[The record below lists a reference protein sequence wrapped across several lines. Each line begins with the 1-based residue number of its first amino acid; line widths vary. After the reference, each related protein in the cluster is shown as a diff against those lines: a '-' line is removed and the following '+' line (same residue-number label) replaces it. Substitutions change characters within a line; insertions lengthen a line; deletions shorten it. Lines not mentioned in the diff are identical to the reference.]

1 MRKIL
6 VLLLTVATCTAY
18 SQGKTIYSV
27 SSVKPKI
34 GMTTAFENAWKTHV
48 SKFHNGDHKI
58 LVFEILS
65 GDKGGYYQFV
75 KGPMSYADMD
85 IEKPD
90 QSAHDMDYQK
100 KVASTLS
107 DETGIFYYQYL
118 DSLTL
123 NPGVMADKSVVTVN
137 SIKTG
142 KMGDYRDE
150 VKKGVMV
157 SRTLN
162 SPFNNNRYQLIGAG
176 SNPVM
181 VSVYN
186 LKDGF
191 KQLESDYFKNVA
203 IFRDNYITT
212 YGFNNW
218 EKRTDLL
225 DDIVEK
231 TEIFLRKR
239 RGDLSSKQ

>member
-6 VLLLTVATCTAY
+6 VLFLTAATCTAF

-27 SSVKPKI
+27 SWVKPKI
-34 GMTTAFENAWKTHV
+34 GMNSAFENAWKNHI
-48 SKFHNGDHKI
+48 SKFHNGDDKRM
-58 LVFEILS
+58 VFEIVS
-65 GDKGGYYQFV
+65 GDRAGYYQFV
-75 KGPMSYADMD
+75 KGPMSYSDMD
-85 IEKPD
+85 TEKPN
-90 QSAHDMDYQK
+90 QSAHDMDYEK
-100 KVASTLS
+100 NVASKVS
-107 DETGIFYYQYL
+107 EESGNYYYQYL

-123 NPGVMADKSVVTVN
+123 NPGVQADKSVVTIN
-137 SIKTG
+137 SIKNG

-150 VKKGVMV
+150 IKKGVMV

-162 SPFNNNRYQLIGAG
+162 VPVNNHRYQLIAAG

-191 KQLESDYFKNVA
+191 KQLDQDYFKMAPN
-203 IFRDNYITT
+203 FRDNYITT

-218 EKRTDLL
+218 EKRTDLF
-225 DDIVEK
+225 DDIIVK
-231 TEIFLRKR
+231 TETFLRKR
-239 RGDLSSKQ
+239 RADLSSK